1 MAVALARPQGCAT
14 HVVFRTVQHLKT
26 PHPWWRSIHHLLGG
40 IPTPLKN
47 RKVNWDDYSQY
58 MGKFKMFQTINQPP
72 MLRWQLPL
80 HNKQLEAGGQSW
92 LHAAA
97 GRWRPAQPWS
107 QRCEQQNFV
116 ALGKAMWE
124 SAILLGALEQF
135 LFVHILGII
144 IPTAIHMLECT

>member
-1 MAVALARPQGCAT
+1 MDFTDETGWNNMVNMWL
-14 HVVFRTVQHLKT
+14 V
-26 PHPWWRSIHHLLGG
+26 GG

-80 HNKQLEAGGQSW
+80 HNKQLEAGGQRW

-97 GRWRPAQPWS
+97 GR
-107 QRCEQQNFV
+107 
-116 ALGKAMWE
+116 
-124 SAILLGALEQF
+124 
-135 LFVHILGII
+135 
-144 IPTAIHMLECT
+144 